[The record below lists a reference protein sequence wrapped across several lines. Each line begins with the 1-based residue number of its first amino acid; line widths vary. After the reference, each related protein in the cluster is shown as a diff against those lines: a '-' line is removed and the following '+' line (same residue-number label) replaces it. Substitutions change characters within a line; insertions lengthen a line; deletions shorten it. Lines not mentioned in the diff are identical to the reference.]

1 MAPISRVV
9 GTVSIYRT
17 LIWYISSCL
26 VYWHGLVMIYFHCV
40 IVIVLQVLT
49 SNNNY
54 RIIEQSIT
62 LIPIVFSLKKDQMF
76 LLPFLLSLKQGQ

>member
-9 GTVSIYRT
+9 ETVSIYRT
-17 LIWYISSCL
+17 LSSYLLYCN
-26 VYWHGLVMIYFHCV
+26 GLVIIYFHCV
-40 IVIVLQVLT
+40 TVIVLQVLT

-62 LIPIVFSLKKDQMF
+62 IIPIVFSLKKDQMF